1 MIFEPLRTDRDR
13 PEGELRTLHLSLN
26 APVIAID
33 DLPVGPARAGIALGA
48 EPSGSLFVR
57 IAVRSL
63 RSGEVVRYAPASDP
77 NGEDQ
82 AALALEAGLSFAEGM
97 GFLFDDEEA
106 AASVDEPGRAAA
118 AWRELVGDASGDSD
132 FDAAAEPPAL
142 DLVHEIP
149 VRSDLPAEAEVV
161 HVAASDIREAR
172 PLGAPVAAP
181 EGVLSKHRIE
191 LAGARIDAAP
201 ALGGT
206 EVVGASEARIRL
218 LSRF

>member
-13 PEGELRTLHLSLN
+13 PAGELRTLHLSLN

-57 IAVRSL
+57 IAIRSL
-63 RSGEVVRYAPASDP
+63 RSGEVMRYAPASDP

-82 AALALEAGLSFAEGM
+82 AARALEAGLSFAEGM

-106 AASVDEPGRAAA
+106 AAAVDEPGRAAA
-118 AWRELVGDASGDSD
+118 SWRELVGDAPEAAEL
-132 FDAAAEPPAL
+132 DAAEEPPAL
-142 DLVHEIP
+142 ELVHEVP
-149 VRSDLPAEAEVV
+149 VRSQPPAEPQA
-161 HVAASDIREAR
+161 I
-172 PLGAPVAAP
+172 PVAAP
-181 EGVLSKHRIE
+181 ERVLSKHRIE
-191 LAGARIDAAP
+191 LAGARIDAAQ
-201 ALGGT
+201 AVGGA
-206 EVVGASEARIRL
+206 EPDRASEASIRL